1 MHDIGNVLKYNRGKR
16 VRGGGYW
23 GVTSE
28 ASRDIAAWV
37 DFAQNLG
44 FERVILVGHSA
55 GWASVAR
62 YQADTRDKRVA
73 GLVMASGGV
82 RPPDPGIGDPAWV
95 AQAKKLVDAGAGE
108 DLMRIPNRSYPSF
121 TSAATELDIINKPP
135 AYQDFFGTK
144 IQDPAIMRVG
154 CPLLAFFGT
163 GYDMGVATL
172 ERRSRRGRDGAGP
185 VRCGIPSRHRSLLRD
200 RWRGV
205 ERSPRPSVQSTACR
219 SAPYDL

>member
-1 MHDIGNVLKYNRGKR
+1 
-16 VRGGGYW
+16 
-23 GVTSE
+23 
-28 ASRDIAAWV
+28 
-37 DFAQNLG
+37 
-44 FERVILVGHSA
+44 VILVGHSA

-121 TSAATELDIINKPP
+121 TSAATELDIINKAL

-163 GYDMGVATL
+163 GYDIGTEAEL
-172 ERRSRRGRDGAGP
+172 N
-185 VRCGIPSRHRSLLRD
+185 LLK
-200 RWRGV
+200 
-205 ERSPRPSVQSTACR
+205 SSVQRLASGPSQVDITMIQNADHEYAGQEGQVAQVIA
-219 SAPYDL
+219 SWADSISPKAAAAEPKSH